1 MRYEKRIAFKCTSTF
16 KAKLNALLVEA
27 GAVNTTTRGNYKHGL
42 SKFVNSLFE
51 NEAIYLGGIE
61 KPSKI
66 KKQNNKSNYQQ
77 LIDLSKGQLLE
88 KKNSTETI
96 DLEVIAKS
104 LLRLD
109 AQLRVLRNA
118 SNDTHDFETQEVTT
132 SSIFNAI
139 DELVAANENKNLDE
153 LVIVN
158 LTQNNFEKIS
168 ELNSFENSYREVI
181 VKKITF
187 AKIYRVTQK
196 TTNKLDL
203 AIKAIYERTNT
214 ELIHIYEL
222 IRLGHSHKKNLAQI
236 VLQTE
241 QALKKEI
248 QLNKKDE
255 AKK

>member
-1 MRYEKRIAFKCTSTF
+1 MRYEKRIPFKCTSNF
-16 KAKLNALLVEA
+16 KAKLNALLVEV

-109 AQLRVLRNA
+109 AQLRVLRSA
-118 SNDTHDFETQEVTT
+118 SNDTHEFETQEVTT
-132 SSIFNAI
+132 SSILNAI

-153 LVIVN
+153 LVIVK

-168 ELNSFENSYREVI
+168 ELNRFENSYREVI

-187 AKIYRVTQK
+187 AKIYRVTLK

-222 IRLGHSHKKNLAQI
+222 IRLGYSYKKNLAQI

>member
-1 MRYEKRIAFKCTSTF
+1 
-16 KAKLNALLVEA
+16 
-27 GAVNTTTRGNYKHGL
+27 VNTTTRGNYKHGL
-42 SKFVNSLFE
+42 SKFVNGLFE

-61 KPSKI
+61 KPNKI

-96 DLEVIAKS
+96 DLEAIAKS
-104 LLRLD
+104 LLKLD
-109 AQLRVLRNA
+109 AQLRVLRSA
-118 SNDTHDFETQEVTT
+118 SNDTHEFETQEVTT

-168 ELNSFENSYREVI
+168 ELNSFKNSYREVI

-203 AIKAIYERTNT
+203 AIKSIYERTNT

-248 QLNKKDE
+248 QLHKNNEVK
-255 AKK
+255 

>member
-1 MRYEKRIAFKCTSTF
+1 MRYEKRIPFKCTSNF
-16 KAKLNALLVEA
+16 KAKLNALLVEV

-77 LIDLSKGQLLE
+77 LIDLSKGQLLK
-88 KKNSTETI
+88 KKNSSETI

-104 LLRLD
+104 LLKLD

-118 SNDTHDFETQEVTT
+118 SNDTHEFETQEVTT

-139 DELVAANENKNLDE
+139 NELVTANENKSLDE
-153 LVIVN
+153 LVIVK

-168 ELNSFENSYREVI
+168 ELNRFENSYREVI

-222 IRLGHSHKKNLAQI
+222 IRLGHSHKNNLAQI

-241 QALKKEI
+241 QALKREI
-248 QLNKKDE
+248 QLHKNNEVK
-255 AKK
+255 